1 MNWLTITALLSAA
14 ALAQDPAEGAVPA
27 ASPAAPAAALEADVA
42 TGPRLPQVAA
52 AAGLVYPPARLAN
65 GDAARVVL
73 ELDVDEVGLVVD
85 AIVVESAGP
94 DFDAAALQAALS
106 TRFTPALDAD
116 GAPALARIEYSLR
129 FDPGQAIPLSIEG
142 RVVDGQGGP
151 VPGTQITAT
160 GPDGSVQRAETDSD
174 GNFRFAGLAL
184 GAWQVEAESR
194 TLGRATRTVAT
205 REGTVQTLRFRL
217 VPAGPAAVADLE
229 IEVIDRRASTELT
242 ERVLTTA
249 DIAYLPGTNGDV
261 VKAVQNLP
269 GVGRPPLGIGQL
281 IIRGTAPED
290 SAYYLDGGRIPLVF
304 HFSGLTT
311 VLNGDSLEEVAF
323 LPSNYS
329 VRYGRTI
336 GGVVELRTTVDLPEA
351 DRTYASV
358 DVYQATAFVERRLG
372 DNAAITVSGRRSY
385 IDAVLSPL
393 LSSGDLTVQAPRYWD
408 VQARVVLDTDSAGT
422 WDALFLASDDR
433 FRFLGG
439 EGADQEVLAALGQ
452 RFAKLRLKQRQDL
465 AAGWSAEHVL
475 LVGPEQQS
483 FQFEGDSEAL
493 EERDALTLRSEL
505 TRPTTADRWLGMRLG
520 LDLQSGKDHFLYDID
535 GFGEREEGEAWFGAP
550 GLYGE
555 AQAELGDWTV
565 IPGARLDTMVLQ
577 GGVALAWVDP
587 RLSGRYQ
594 LFDQTVLKGGT
605 GLFSQPPTSRELLP
619 DGDGNPDLGV
629 ERAWQ
634 SSLGIEQG
642 VGPRWTTELTAFY
655 SHLSELVS
663 GREDRFYFFSGPPPS
678 GPFDTDPYANDGT
691 GLVYG
696 VEGLARYTTDK
707 TVALVALTLSHSERT
722 SRPGDDS
729 NLFTY
734 DQPVVL
740 NALVSRELNTRWR
753 VGARVRYG
761 SGNPDTPVVNRIWSA
776 AQQAFVPVYGERD
789 SSRLDDF
796 FNLDLRVDRTWK
808 FERWDLTA
816 YLDLQN
822 ATYAKNTE
830 VMAYS
835 FDYSEPEP
843 IEGLPPVPAFGFKG
857 EW

>member
-1 MNWLTITALLSAA
+1 MTWLTLTTLLTSA
-14 ALAQDPAEGAVPA
+14 ALAQAPTA
-27 ASPAAPAAALEADVA
+27 PAAPPPDEAPVPA
-42 TGPRLPQVAA
+42 ELGPRLPQVAE
-52 AAGLVYPPARLAN
+52 AAGLVYPPDRLAQ
-65 GDAARVVL
+65 GVAARVVL
-73 ELDVDEVGLVVD
+73 ELDIDEVGIVVD
-85 AIVVESAGP
+85 AVVVESAGP

-106 TRFTPALDAD
+106 TRFTPALDGD
-116 GAPALARIEYSLR
+116 GVPSLARIQYALR
-129 FDPGQAIPLSIEG
+129 FEPGQAIPLSVEG
-142 RVVDGQGGP
+142 SVVDEMDGP
-151 VPGTQITAT
+151 VPGTRITAT
-160 GPDGSVQRAETDSD
+160 GPDGAVQVAESDSD
-174 GNFRFAGLAL
+174 GNFRFAGLAI
-184 GAWQVEAESR
+184 GTWQVEAESR
-194 TLGRATRTVAT
+194 TLGRAVRTIET
-205 REGTVQTLRFRL
+205 HEGTVQTLRFRL
-217 VPAGPAAVADLE
+217 VPEGPAAVADFE

-249 DIAYLPGTNGDV
+249 DIAFLPGTNGDV

-336 GGVVELRTTVDLPEA
+336 GGVVELRTTVDLPDA

-372 DNAAITVSGRRSY
+372 DSTAITVSGRRSY

-393 LSSGDLTVQAPRYWD
+393 LSSGDITVQAPRYWD
-408 VQARVVLDTDSAGT
+408 VQARVVKETERAGS

-439 EGADQEVLAALGQ
+439 EGDDAEVLAALGQ
-452 RFAKLRLKQRQDL
+452 RFAKLRLKQRQNL
-465 AAGWSAEHVL
+465 AGGWSAEHVL

-505 TRPTTADRWLGMRLG
+505 NRPTSADRWLGMRVG
-520 LDLQSGKDHFLYDID
+520 LDLQTGRDHFLYDID

-550 GLYGE
+550 GIYSE
-555 AQAELGDWTV
+555 AQAELGDWTL
-565 IPGARLDTMVLQ
+565 IPGARLDTLVLQ

-587 RLSGRYQ
+587 RLSARYQ

-634 SSLGIEQG
+634 SSLGVEQKI
-642 VGPRWTTELTAFY
+642 GPNWSTELTAFT
-655 SHLSELVS
+655 SFLSELVS

-734 DQPVVL
+734 DQPIVL
-740 NALVSRELNTRWR
+740 NALASRELNTRWR

-776 AQQAFVPVYGERD
+776 AEQAFVPVYGERD

-796 FNLDLRVDRTWK
+796 FSLDLRVDRTWK

-830 VMAYS
+830 VMGYT
-835 FDYSEPEP
+835 FDYSEPDP
-843 IEGLPPVPAFGFKG
+843 VEGLPPVPAFGFKG